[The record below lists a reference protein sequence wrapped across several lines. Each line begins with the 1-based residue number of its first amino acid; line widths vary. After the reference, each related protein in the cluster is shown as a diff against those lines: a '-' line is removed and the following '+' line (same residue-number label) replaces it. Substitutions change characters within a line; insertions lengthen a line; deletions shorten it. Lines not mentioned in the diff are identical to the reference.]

1 MNYESGKVEV
11 LKIQWITKDL
21 WVIAAGFAAA
31 MHIGKLPASI
41 PILQS
46 ELGLTLFQS
55 GLLLSCIQCCGMFF
69 ALLIGSNNDKIGLKN
84 CILLGLGLLSISSIL
99 AGFSHSIG
107 ILFFMR
113 LIEGIGFLL
122 VTLTGPAL
130 IRQLVPHNSISA
142 KMGLWTAYMGGGM
155 GIALISAPLLIE
167 QFNWQGV
174 WFSYALVTLSVLI
187 GVGVYIPKP
196 KKHPSSVK
204 VTELILQTIKHPP
217 AWFLALIFFSYS
229 GQWLAM
235 VGFLPTIYANHQIS
249 PALAGAMTASVS
261 AVNAVGT
268 FACGLLMQRGVSI
281 KKLFMLSFAL
291 LVICTS
297 IFYAFT
303 EQLNYLVQFT
313 IAFSFSFVGG
323 FIAAAVF
330 AQALVHAPNPLA
342 ISTTIGLILQLS
354 AISQFLTPPLVA
366 WVVTQTGSWAWA
378 GVMMA
383 LFSALGLL
391 LCHGLYRWV
400 ENKRNQQEKV
410 IS

>member
-1 MNYESGKVEV
+1 MKV
-11 LKIQWITKDL
+11 QWITKDL

-69 ALLIGSNNDKIGLKN
+69 AVLIGSNNDKIGLKN

-99 AGFSHSIG
+99 AGFSHSISM
-107 ILFFMR
+107 LFLMR

-130 IRQLVPHNSISA
+130 IRQLVPHDSISA

-167 QFNWQGV
+167 QFNWQVV
-174 WFSYALVTLSVLI
+174 WFSYAFVTLSVLI

-204 VTELILQTIKHPP
+204 VVDLILQTIKHPP

-229 GQWLAM
+229 GQWFAM
-235 VGFLPTIYANHQIS
+235 VGFLPTIYAHNQIS
-249 PALAGAMTASVS
+249 PTLAGAMTAGVS

-281 KKLFMLSFAL
+281 KKLFMLSFVL
-291 LVICTS
+291 LAICTS
-297 IFYAFT
+297 VFYAFT
-303 EQLNYLVQFT
+303 EQLNYLVQFA

-330 AQALVHAPNPLA
+330 AQALVYAPHPMA
-342 ISTTIGLILQLS
+342 ISTTVGLILQLS
-354 AISQFLTPPLVA
+354 AISQFMLPPLVA
-366 WVVTQTGSWAWA
+366 WVVTQTASWAWVS
-378 GVMMA
+378 VMMA
-383 LFSALGLL
+383 LFSCFGLL
-391 LCHGLYRWV
+391 LCHHLYQWV
-400 ENKRNQQEKV
+400 SKKQKVEKV
-410 IS
+410 I